1 MEHRAIPYI
10 MRYENYKKSLYAGV
24 YTQLA
29 RWCNQPQF
37 FKKKSF
43 REFCTACQDYYV
55 AHGGKKESAPYLAM
69 RKFEADHPEIAK
81 KYFDI
86 RFDLNGQTPRKR

>member
-1 MEHRAIPYI
+1 
-10 MRYENYKKSLYAGV
+10 V

-43 REFCTACQDYYV
+43 REFCELNQEYHKNPKTLC
-55 AHGGKKESAPYLAM
+55 SAYRVMLD
-69 RKFEADHPEIAK
+69 FEKAYPDIAK
-81 KYFDI
+81 KYFDL
-86 RFDLNGQTPRKR
+86 RFDEENPYIQTTHTYG